1 MADPEDSRT
10 PDADLIRLS
19 FDDPGQFA
27 LIFERHA
34 GALHRYLS
42 KRSNH
47 SNVDDLLSDTFI
59 AAFRGRRNYDLTFQD
74 ARPWLYGIASNTLR
88 HHRRSEV
95 RRLSHEG
102 EVRPENSCEDLAD
115 RVVTGIVE
123 RDELDRVRRAME
135 LVDDRFVDVLMLI
148 AGPALT
154 YEEIARALDIPVGTV
169 RSRASRGRAQL
180 RELLGLTGQYE
191 HDGVTTSP
199 SQPKDDLQ

>member
-1 MADPEDSRT
+1 MANSEESRT
-10 PDADLIRLS
+10 PDGELIRLS
-19 FDDPGQFA
+19 FDDPSQFA

-34 GALHRYLS
+34 GALHKYLS

-47 SNVDDLLSDTFI
+47 SNVDDLLSETFI
-59 AAFRGRRNYDLTFQD
+59 AAFRGRRNYNLTFED
-74 ARPWLYGIASNTLR
+74 ARPWLYGIAVNTLR

-102 EVRPENSCEDLAD
+102 EVRPENSGEDLAE
-115 RVVTGIVE
+115 RVVSAIVE
-123 RDELDRVRRAME
+123 QDELDRVRRALE

-154 YEEIARALDIPVGTV
+154 YEEIARALDIPIGTV

-191 HDGVTTSP
+191 HDGVTSSL